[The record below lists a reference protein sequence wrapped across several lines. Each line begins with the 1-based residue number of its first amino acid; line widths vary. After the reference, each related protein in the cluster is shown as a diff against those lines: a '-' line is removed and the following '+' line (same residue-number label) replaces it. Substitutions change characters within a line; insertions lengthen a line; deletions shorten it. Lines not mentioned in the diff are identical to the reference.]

1 MGPVREISGS
11 SSVWLER
18 VIWDHEAGGSSP
30 FYRTSITQNYLITT
44 HTNNFG
50 VVPDW
55 QRVVFSLPITKYS
68 SAGRAPA
75 LTRWEV
81 IGSSPI
87 VSSIKTHTAKL
98 SNRGLW
104 VQVPQK
110 AAIAFLAELVYA
122 FDLKSDYLY
131 YVSCLYTG
139 V

>member
-1 MGPVREISGS
+1 MV
-11 SSVWLER
+11 ER
-18 VIWDHEAGGSSP
+18 LIWDQEAVGSSP
-30 FYRTSITQNYLITT
+30 ASRTSKKTSTGHFA

-55 QRVVFSLPITKYS
+55 QGVVFRLPITKYS

-87 VSSIKTHTAKL
+87 VSSIKTHTANL

-104 VQVPQK
+104 VQIPQK
-110 AAIAFLAELVYA
+110 LHISFLAELVYA
-122 FDLKSDYLY
+122 FDLKSNYLY
-131 YVSCLYTG
+131 CVLFILGIG
-139 V
+139 VMVARRTLTPGP